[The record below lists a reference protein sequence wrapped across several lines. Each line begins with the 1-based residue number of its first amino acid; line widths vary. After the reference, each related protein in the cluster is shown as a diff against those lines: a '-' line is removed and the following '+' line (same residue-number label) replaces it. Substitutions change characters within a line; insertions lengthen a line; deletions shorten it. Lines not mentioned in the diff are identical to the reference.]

1 MILSML
7 PSVERIAERRKRLD
21 LTQSQ
26 LAELAGV
33 SQSYIAKLEA
43 GKIEASYR
51 KVKAILEALQRIED
65 GRGVKAADIM
75 SSDVIC
81 IESEESVRRAAE
93 LMMRYDY
100 SQLPVLEED
109 RVVGGIS
116 EKTIVERFME
126 GENGPTL
133 AERPVS
139 EVMDEAFPQVG
150 EEAPLSILTALLRV
164 YPAVLVSR
172 RGRIIGIVTKADLL
186 KTLEV

>member
-1 MILSML
+1 ML
-7 PSVERIAERRKRLD
+7 PSIERIAERRKRLG

-43 GKIEASYR
+43 GKIEPSYR
-51 KVKAILEALQRIED
+51 KVKAILDALQWVED
-65 GRGVKAADIM
+65 GRGVKAGNIM
-75 SSDVIC
+75 SRDVIC
-81 IESEESVRRAAE
+81 IKADEPVRRAAE
-93 LMMRYDY
+93 LMMRYGY
-100 SQLPVLEED
+100 SQLPVLEEG
-109 RVVGGIS
+109 RVVGSIS

-150 EEAPLSILTALLRV
+150 EETPLSILTALLRV
-164 YPAVLVSR
+164 YPAVLVTM
-172 RGRIIGIVTKADLL
+172 RGEIIGIVTKADLL
-186 KTLEV
+186 KTLEA

>member
-1 MILSML
+1 MML
-7 PSVERIAERRKRLD
+7 PSVERIAERRKRLG

-43 GKIEASYR
+43 GKIEPSYR
-51 KVKAILEALQRIED
+51 KVKAILEALQRVED

-75 SSDVIC
+75 SRDVIC
-81 IESEESVRRAAE
+81 IEAHEPVKRAAE
-93 LMMRYDY
+93 LMMRYGY
-100 SQLPVLEED
+100 SQLPVLEEG
-109 RVVGGIS
+109 RIVGSIS

-126 GENGPTL
+126 GEDGPTL

-150 EEAPLSILTALLRV
+150 EDAPLSVLTTLLRV
-164 YPAVLVSR
+164 YPAVLVTR

-186 KTLEV
+186 KTLEG